1 MRVVLVKGLFWFPGL
16 IRSTY
21 LFFSLLVLASC
32 VRSNFINFSYS
43 FEAAKCS
50 RGTQLFFCELV
61 GGPARVSYKLVGTDS
76 VIHLPSAFP
85 QGSHTNCITVCSFDR
100 KGISA
105 IVFCHLFDSKRWI
118 SVIWT
123 GMILPWSFPYFS
135 KPKTVP
141 PSLFFLPGE
150 TLIWRRRVCSPSR
163 SGILASLR
171 VFRTKHRLTK
181 NLIELYVKK

>member
-123 GMILPWSFPYFS
+123 PAWFCLD
-135 KPKTVP
+135 
-141 PSLFFLPGE
+141 
-150 TLIWRRRVCSPSR
+150 R
-163 SGILASLR
+163 SHT
-171 VFRTKHRLTK
+171 FRNRKQFHRLCFSFWGR
-181 NLIELYVKK
+181 LSSEGDEDARRLAPGF